1 MLLQITI
8 SLLLLVLYVEF
19 NKILFFV
26 IIIVIFFADNN
37 NIITIKYLFVSYE
50 YTVYSN
56 LYLSVKND
64 GEHCAPQA
72 TLQAAAVSNGI

>member
-1 MLLQITI
+1 MLHFL
-8 SLLLLVLYVEF
+8 
-19 NKILFFV
+19 KLFFV
-26 IIIVIFFADNN
+26 IIIAIVFADIK
-37 NIITIKYLFVSYE
+37 NIITINYLFVSYE
-50 YTVYSN
+50 YIVYYN